1 MKNMNAETHYWSKK
15 IPIFY
20 KTAFYLINPSLCGL
34 LAQRINLPLQTG
46 APLDQPVASY
56 GQTELLSSL

>member
-1 MKNMNAETHYWSKK
+1 MKSMNAETHYWSKK

-20 KTAFYLINPSLCGL
+20 KIAFYLKNPSLYGL

-46 APLDQPVASY
+46 APLSQPVASC
-56 GQTELLSSL
+56 GQTDR